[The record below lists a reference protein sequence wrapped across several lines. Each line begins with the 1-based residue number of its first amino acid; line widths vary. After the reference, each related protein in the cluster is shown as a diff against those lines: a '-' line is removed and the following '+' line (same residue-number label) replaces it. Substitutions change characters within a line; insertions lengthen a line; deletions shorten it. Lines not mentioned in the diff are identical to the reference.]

1 MTVANARPDSVQG
14 PAPDAAPQELATGTP
29 ASLAADLAQIA
40 HPDRLHTRAI
50 DLVRFASDG
59 SFYRLLPKAV
69 VVADGIEEIRG
80 LFAYSR
86 RTGIPL
92 TFRAGGTSLCGQA
105 QSDGIL
111 VEVKRHWH
119 GVQVEADGALVRV
132 RPGTIASRV
141 NTDLKPYGT
150 SIGPDPASINACTI
164 GGVLADN
171 SSGMC
176 CGVEHNAYHTLESLT
191 FVLPSGTMIDT
202 ADPDAERRFAELEPQ
217 LVEGIRELQRQ
228 VRDNPELA
236 DRIRAKYRMKNTTGY
251 GLNAFLDFDS
261 PLQVFAHL
269 LIGSE
274 GTLAFIAEAVLRT
287 VPTEPHRVT
296 GLLLFPALHAACA
309 AIVPFR
315 DAGARAI
322 ELLDRASLRAV
333 EDQPGV
339 PASLAG
345 LPDGAAGL
353 LVEFRSGDEGDLP
366 RLRQVAADT
375 TAPMRLLE
383 PAEFSTDAGTQ
394 GRYWAVR
401 QGLFTSV
408 GAARPTG
415 TSVILEDVTFPV
427 DRLADG
433 AVDLTKLFAA
443 HGYAEGVIFGHAK
456 DGNLHFLV
464 TQRFDTRSEVDRY
477 ARFMDE
483 LADLVANRYGGA
495 LKGEHGTG
503 RNMAP
508 FVETEWGPEAVAIM
522 RRLKQLA
529 DPEGILNPGVILN
542 PSPTAHIEHLKSTP
556 TIEWEADRC
565 IECGYCERVCP
576 SRDLTTTPRQRIVV
590 RREILRQR
598 SLGERTPLLEALERD
613 YEYDSNETC
622 AGDGMC
628 ALACPV
634 DINTGAL
641 VKRFRHNAHSRSQER
656 AARWVARSWASV
668 ERAARGA
675 LRAGRLSARTV
686 GDRPLVALTGLARTL
701 GDDDLLPR
709 WLEETPAPAPA
720 RLPRTSRQRPAA
732 VYFPS
737 CTNRI
742 FGPAPGEPAHPSLP
756 EALVEVARRAGRPL
770 WIPDT
775 VVGACCAT
783 PWHSKGYEDGN
794 RLMANRMI
802 KRAYRWTLGGKLPL
816 VTDASSCAY
825 GLHDTPAYATEENQR
840 RFDALTLLDSIDFV
854 HDELL
859 PRLTVKG
866 KVGAVALHPVCSVQ
880 HAGTQPKLHSIAS
893 ALADEVFI
901 PPSTSCCGFAG
912 DRGFLHPELTQS
924 ATAPMADELDGRN
937 DDAYLSSN
945 RTCEIGMR
953 RGTGRPYRSFVFLLE
968 ELTR

>member
-1 MTVANARPDSVQG
+1 MTVTKPAPGTG
-14 PAPDAAPQELATGTP
+14 PAPDAAPRELAGGTP
-29 ASLAADLAQIA
+29 AGLARDLASIV
-40 HPDRLHTRAI
+40 HPDRLHTRAF

-59 SFYRLLPKAV
+59 SFYRLLPQAV
-69 VVADGIEEIRG
+69 AVADGVEEIRE

-119 GVQVEADGALVRV
+119 GVQVEDGGAKVRV

-176 CGVEHNAYHTLESLT
+176 CGVEQNAYHTLESLT

-202 ADPDAERRFAELEPQ
+202 AAPGAEQRFAELEPE
-217 LVEGIRELQRQ
+217 LVEGIGDLQRQ
-228 VRDNPELA
+228 VRGNPELA

-251 GLNAFLDFDS
+251 GLNAFLDFES

-287 VPTEPHRVT
+287 VPIEPHRTT
-296 GLLLFPALHAACA
+296 GLLLFPGLHAACA
-309 AIVPFR
+309 AIPAFR

-339 PASLAG
+339 PATLAG
-345 LPDGAAGL
+345 LPEGAAGL
-353 LVEFRSGDEGDLP
+353 LVEFRSADEGDLAGLE
-366 RLRQVAADT
+366 RTAAATSEPLD
-375 TAPMRLLE
+375 LLE
-383 PAEFSTDAGTQ
+383 PADFSSDAQ
-394 GRYWAVR
+394 VQSRYWAVR

-433 AVDLTKLFAA
+433 AVDLTELFTR
-443 HGYAEGVIFGHAK
+443 HDYDGGVIFGHAK

-464 TQRFDTRSEVDRY
+464 TQRFDTTAEVDRY
-477 ARFMDE
+477 AGFMDE

-508 FVETEWGPEAVAIM
+508 FVQTEWGPEAVAIM
-522 RRLKQLA
+522 RRLKELA
-529 DPEGILNPGVILN
+529 DPDGILNPGVILN

-590 RREILRQR
+590 RREILRQQ
-598 SLGERTPLLEALERD
+598 SLGERTPMLEALERD
-613 YEYDSNETC
+613 YDYDSNQTC

-641 VKRFRHNAHSRSQER
+641 VKRFRHNEHSQGGER
-656 AARWVARSWASV
+656 VAREVARSWALA
-668 ERAARGA
+668 ERAARTA
-675 LRAGRLSARTV
+675 LRAGRLVARTV
-686 GDRPLVALTGLARTL
+686 GDRPLIALTEAARKL
-701 GDDDLLPR
+701 GDRDLLPR
-709 WLEETPAPAPA
+709 WLEETPAPASA
-720 RLPRTSRQRPAA
+720 GLPRTSRAGATA
-732 VYFPS
+732 VYFPA
-737 CTNRI
+737 CINRI
-742 FGPAPGEPAHPSLP
+742 FGPAPGEPVHPTLP
-756 EALVEVARRAGRPL
+756 EALVELARRAGRPL
-770 WIPDT
+770 WIPRDA
-775 VVGACCAT
+775 VGACCAT
-783 PWHSKGYEDGN
+783 PWHSKGFDDGM
-794 RLMANRMI
+794 RLMATRMVR
-802 KRAYRWTLGGKLPL
+802 RAYRWTDGGRLPL

-825 GLHDTPAYATEENQR
+825 GLRDTRAYLSERDQE
-840 RFDALTLLDSIDFV
+840 RFDALTLLDSIDLV

-859 PRLTVKG
+859 PRLTVTRP
-866 KVGAVALHPVCSVQ
+866 VASAALHPVCSVQ
-880 HAGTQPKLHSIAS
+880 HAGTQPKLLAIAS
-893 ALADEVFI
+893 ALAGEVFI

-912 DRGFLHPELTQS
+912 DRGFLHPELTES
-924 ATAPMADELDGRN
+924 ATAPMAGELAGREF
-937 DDAYLSSN
+937 DAYLSSN
-945 RTCEIGMR
+945 RTCEVGMA